1 MPQPNKRLEREP
13 EPSPDESVAEELQDE
28 QIVDLPSREAL
39 SIVDPGAFGV
49 SIPIGRTADVPPATG
64 DSTDTTAGTTPA
76 SA

>member
-1 MPQPNKRLEREP
+1 MSQSSKRPERDAEP
-13 EPSPDESVAEELQDE
+13 EPDESVAEVLQNE